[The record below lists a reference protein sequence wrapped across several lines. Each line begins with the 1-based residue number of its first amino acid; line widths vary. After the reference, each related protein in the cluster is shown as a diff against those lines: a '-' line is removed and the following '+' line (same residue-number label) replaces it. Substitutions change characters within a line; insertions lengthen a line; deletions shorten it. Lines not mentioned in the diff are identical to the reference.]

1 MLLQCSVFLFGLAGL
16 GFGPAKALFIFR
28 AKGLQC
34 RTHIVRLIAAKA
46 CFTHSTL
53 LHKTGHIN
61 FRHGILPPPAPGS
74 STAKLLCSFAI
85 LRLGKRT
92 LLSNIIPIPLVV
104 CN

>member
-61 FRHGILPPPAPGS
+61 FRHGILPPSCSGQQHGKKLFVQFCNPAPGQ
-74 STAKLLCSFAI
+74 TY
-85 LRLGKRT
+85 
-92 LLSNIIPIPLVV
+92 NIK
-104 CN
+104 

>member
-1 MLLQCSVFLFGLAGL
+1 MLLQCGVFLFGLAGL

-61 FRHGILPPPAPGS
+61 FRHGILPSCSGQQHGKS
-74 STAKLLCSFAI
+74 FLCSFA
-85 LRLGKRT
+85 T
-92 LLSNIIPIPLVV
+92 CAWANVQY
-104 CN
+104 

>member
-74 STAKLLCSFAI
+74 STAKAFVQFCNPAP
-85 LRLGKRT
+85 GQT
-92 LLSNIIPIPLVV
+92 YIIK
-104 CN
+104 